1 MKRYVIQAR
10 RFPWENRWE
19 TFSEYDTLEQA
30 RAAFERLPFRSD
42 HRIAESY
49 TVIRYK
55 EVK

>member
-10 RFPWENRWE
+10 RFYWENKWKIV
-19 TFSEYDTLEQA
+19 SEHDTLEQA

-42 HRIAESY
+42 HRIAEAY

-55 EVK
+55 AVK

>member
-10 RFPWENRWE
+10 RFPWGNRWE
-19 TFSEYDTLEQA
+19 TVSEYDTLEQA
-30 RAAFERLPFRSD
+30 LAAFERLPFRSE
-42 HRIAESY
+42 HRIAEAY